1 MANFAFINSQN
12 IVIGVN
18 SINNSDITINNSENE
33 QLGID
38 FLTNEIKI
46 KTIYPNCVLIR
57 QTSYNSNFRNKYA
70 GLGDTWDEINNV
82 FLPIANGGI
91 DPQFFAFYI
100 YNRWGELLFESHN
113 KDYGWDGSYGNK
125 LCESGV
131 YIWKVEYKEKSLK
144 KKQMSGHLNLI
155 N

>member
-1 MANFAFINSQN
+1 MAHFAFINSQN

-18 SINNSDITINNSENE
+18 SINNSDITSNNSENE

-82 FLPIANGGI
+82 FISPKPFDDWVLNNFKWVAPINY
-91 DPQFFAFYI
+91 P
-100 YNRWGELLFESHN
+100 N
-113 KDYGWDGSYGNK
+113 DGDSYAWENNEWVK
-125 LCESGV
+125 L
-131 YIWKVEYKEKSLK
+131 IF
-144 KKQMSGHLNLI
+144 
-155 N
+155 

>member
-82 FLPIANGGI
+82 FISPKPFEDWVLNNCKWVAPISYPN
-91 DPQFFAFYI
+91 
-100 YNRWGELLFESHN
+100 
-113 KDYGWDGSYGNK
+113 DGDSYAWENNEWVK
-125 LCESGV
+125 L
-131 YIWKVEYKEKSLK
+131 IF
-144 KKQMSGHLNLI
+144 
-155 N
+155 

>member
-82 FLPIANGGI
+82 FISPKPFEDWVLNNFKWVAPINY
-91 DPQFFAFYI
+91 P
-100 YNRWGELLFESHN
+100 N
-113 KDYGWDGSYGNK
+113 DGNSYAWENNEWVK
-125 LCESGV
+125 L
-131 YIWKVEYKEKSLK
+131 IF
-144 KKQMSGHLNLI
+144 
-155 N
+155 

>member
-1 MANFAFINSQN
+1 MAHFALINSQN

-18 SINNSDITINNSENE
+18 SINNSDITSNNSENE

-46 KTIYPNCVLIR
+46 KIIYPNCVLIR

-82 FLPIANGGI
+82 FISPKPFEDWALNNFKWVAPINY
-91 DPQFFAFYI
+91 P
-100 YNRWGELLFESHN
+100 N
-113 KDYGWDGSYGNK
+113 DGDSYAWENNEWVK
-125 LCESGV
+125 L
-131 YIWKVEYKEKSLK
+131 IF
-144 KKQMSGHLNLI
+144 
-155 N
+155 

>member
-18 SINNSDITINNSENE
+18 SINNSDITSNNSENE

-82 FLPIANGGI
+82 FISPKPFEDWVLNNFKWVAPINY
-91 DPQFFAFYI
+91 P
-100 YNRWGELLFESHN
+100 N
-113 KDYGWDGSYGNK
+113 DGDSYAWENNEWVK
-125 LCESGV
+125 L
-131 YIWKVEYKEKSLK
+131 IF
-144 KKQMSGHLNLI
+144 
-155 N
+155 

>member
-82 FLPIANGGI
+82 FISPKPFDDWVLNNFKWVAPISYPN
-91 DPQFFAFYI
+91 
-100 YNRWGELLFESHN
+100 
-113 KDYGWDGSYGNK
+113 DGDSYAWENNEWVK
-125 LCESGV
+125 L
-131 YIWKVEYKEKSLK
+131 IF
-144 KKQMSGHLNLI
+144 
-155 N
+155 

>member
-82 FLPIANGGI
+82 FISPKPFDDWVLNNFKWVAPINY
-91 DPQFFAFYI
+91 P
-100 YNRWGELLFESHN
+100 N
-113 KDYGWDGSYGNK
+113 DGDSYAWENNEWVK
-125 LCESGV
+125 L
-131 YIWKVEYKEKSLK
+131 IF
-144 KKQMSGHLNLI
+144 
-155 N
+155 

>member
-18 SINNSDITINNSENE
+18 SINNSDITSNNSENE

-82 FLPIANGGI
+82 FISPKPFEDWVLNNFKWVAPISYPN
-91 DPQFFAFYI
+91 
-100 YNRWGELLFESHN
+100 
-113 KDYGWDGSYGNK
+113 DGDSYAWENNEWVK
-125 LCESGV
+125 L
-131 YIWKVEYKEKSLK
+131 IF
-144 KKQMSGHLNLI
+144 
-155 N
+155 

>member
-38 FLTNEIKI
+38 FLTNKIKI

-82 FLPIANGGI
+82 FILPKPFEDWVLNNFKWVAPINYPNNG
-91 DPQFFAFYI
+91 DFYVWE
-100 YNRWGELLFESHN
+100 NNEWV
-113 KDYGWDGSYGNK
+113 K
-125 LCESGV
+125 L
-131 YIWKVEYKEKSLK
+131 IF
-144 KKQMSGHLNLI
+144 
-155 N
+155 

>member
-82 FLPIANGGI
+82 FISPKPFEDWVLNNFKWVAPINY
-91 DPQFFAFYI
+91 P
-100 YNRWGELLFESHN
+100 N
-113 KDYGWDGSYGNK
+113 DGDSYAWENNEWVK
-125 LCESGV
+125 L
-131 YIWKVEYKEKSLK
+131 IF
-144 KKQMSGHLNLI
+144 
-155 N
+155 

>member
-18 SINNSDITINNSENE
+18 SINNSDIKSNNSENE

-82 FLPIANGGI
+82 FISPKPFEDWVLNNFKWVAPISYPN
-91 DPQFFAFYI
+91 
-100 YNRWGELLFESHN
+100 
-113 KDYGWDGSYGNK
+113 DGDSYAWENNEWVK
-125 LCESGV
+125 L
-131 YIWKVEYKEKSLK
+131 IF
-144 KKQMSGHLNLI
+144 
-155 N
+155 

>member
-82 FLPIANGGI
+82 FISPKPFDDCVLNNFKWVAPINY
-91 DPQFFAFYI
+91 P
-100 YNRWGELLFESHN
+100 N
-113 KDYGWDGSYGNK
+113 DGDSYAWENNEWVK
-125 LCESGV
+125 L
-131 YIWKVEYKEKSLK
+131 IF
-144 KKQMSGHLNLI
+144 
-155 N
+155 

>member
-1 MANFAFINSQN
+1 MAHFAFINSQN

-18 SINNSDITINNSENE
+18 SINNSDITSNNSENE

-82 FLPIANGGI
+82 FISPKPFEDWVLNNFKWVAPINY
-91 DPQFFAFYI
+91 P
-100 YNRWGELLFESHN
+100 N
-113 KDYGWDGSYGNK
+113 DGDSYAWENNEWVK
-125 LCESGV
+125 L
-131 YIWKVEYKEKSLK
+131 IF
-144 KKQMSGHLNLI
+144 
-155 N
+155 

>member
-82 FLPIANGGI
+82 FISPKPFEDWVLNNNFKWEAPINY
-91 DPQFFAFYI
+91 P
-100 YNRWGELLFESHN
+100 N
-113 KDYGWDGSYGNK
+113 DGDSYVWVNN
-125 LCESGV
+125 EWV
-131 YIWKVEYKEKSLK
+131 KS
-144 KKQMSGHLNLI
+144 I
-155 N
+155 F

>member
-1 MANFAFINSQN
+1 MAHFAFINSQN

-18 SINNSDITINNSENE
+18 SINNSDITSNNSENE

-38 FLTNEIKI
+38 FLSNEIKI

-82 FLPIANGGI
+82 FISPKPFEDWVLNNFKWVAPISYPN
-91 DPQFFAFYI
+91 
-100 YNRWGELLFESHN
+100 
-113 KDYGWDGSYGNK
+113 DGDSYAWENNEWVK
-125 LCESGV
+125 L
-131 YIWKVEYKEKSLK
+131 IF
-144 KKQMSGHLNLI
+144 
-155 N
+155 

>member
-1 MANFAFINSQN
+1 MAHFAFINSQN

-18 SINNSDITINNSENE
+18 SINNSDITSNNSENE

-82 FLPIANGGI
+82 FISPKPFEDWVLNNFKWVAPINY
-91 DPQFFAFYI
+91 P
-100 YNRWGELLFESHN
+100 N
-113 KDYGWDGSYGNK
+113 DGDSYAWKNNEWVK
-125 LCESGV
+125 L
-131 YIWKVEYKEKSLK
+131 IF
-144 KKQMSGHLNLI
+144 
-155 N
+155 

>member
-18 SINNSDITINNSENE
+18 SINNSDITSNNSENE

-82 FLPIANGGI
+82 FISPKPFEDWVLNNFKWVAPINY
-91 DPQFFAFYI
+91 P
-100 YNRWGELLFESHN
+100 N
-113 KDYGWDGSYGNK
+113 DGNSYAWENNEWVK
-125 LCESGV
+125 L
-131 YIWKVEYKEKSLK
+131 IF
-144 KKQMSGHLNLI
+144 
-155 N
+155 

>member
-1 MANFAFINSQN
+1 MAHFAFINSQN

-18 SINNSDITINNSENE
+18 SINNSDITSNNSENE

-82 FLPIANGGI
+82 FISPKPFEDWVLNNFKWVAPISYPN
-91 DPQFFAFYI
+91 
-100 YNRWGELLFESHN
+100 
-113 KDYGWDGSYGNK
+113 DGDSYAWENNEWVK
-125 LCESGV
+125 L
-131 YIWKVEYKEKSLK
+131 IF
-144 KKQMSGHLNLI
+144 
-155 N
+155 

>member
-82 FLPIANGGI
+82 FISPKPFEDWVLNNFKWVAPIN
-91 DPQFFAFYI
+91 DP
-100 YNRWGELLFESHN
+100 N
-113 KDYGWDGSYGNK
+113 DGDSYAWENNEWVK
-125 LCESGV
+125 L
-131 YIWKVEYKEKSLK
+131 IF
-144 KKQMSGHLNLI
+144 
-155 N
+155 

>member
-18 SINNSDITINNSENE
+18 SINNSDITINNSVNE

-82 FLPIANGGI
+82 FISPKPFEDWVLNNFKWVAPISYPN
-91 DPQFFAFYI
+91 
-100 YNRWGELLFESHN
+100 
-113 KDYGWDGSYGNK
+113 DGDSYAWENNEWVK
-125 LCESGV
+125 L
-131 YIWKVEYKEKSLK
+131 IF
-144 KKQMSGHLNLI
+144 
-155 N
+155 

>member
-46 KTIYPNCVLIR
+46 KTI
-57 QTSYNSNFRNKYA
+57 
-70 GLGDTWDEINNV
+70 
-82 FLPIANGGI
+82 
-91 DPQFFAFYI
+91 
-100 YNRWGELLFESHN
+100 
-113 KDYGWDGSYGNK
+113 
-125 LCESGV
+125 
-131 YIWKVEYKEKSLK
+131 
-144 KKQMSGHLNLI
+144 
-155 N
+155 